1 MPIKLKWAYEEG
13 GVRHEP
19 GDTVTLS
26 SAEEK
31 RLVVGRYAVRVEEAQ
46 EVFEEETPPAD
57 PEDEEPKADPE
68 PAASVE
74 DLASDDSEPAA
85 PKKKG
90 AGRKGAAE
98 DES

>member
-1 MPIKLKWAYEEG
+1 MPIKLSWAYEEG

-31 RLVVGRYAVRVEEAQ
+31 RLIAGRYAVPVEPEP
-46 EVFEEETPPAD
+46 EEEIPPAD
-57 PEDEEPKADPE
+57 PEGEPTVPPAAELPDPE
-68 PAASVE
+68 PEPEAS
-74 DLASDDSEPAA
+74 
-85 PKKKG
+85 KKKG
-90 AGRKGAAE
+90 TGRKGAAD